1 MPVYGAIVLLLV
13 FVESFDIKEDV
24 SMNSSLIRQA
34 SLSNKNETN
43 DVAISSVIKGE
54 SFKIRKGFF
63 RVKSC
68 LSL

>member
-1 MPVYGAIVLLLV
+1 
-13 FVESFDIKEDV
+13 
-24 SMNSSLIRQA
+24 MNSSLIRQA